1 MLGHLRAFILHIAW
15 QDSNVAGGEDINR
28 NLKSFAA
35 RRTDIFGD
43 QEVAIGEVVGKSA
56 EQASCWLFPFG
67 RSQGRVMLQKC
78 LLNDLLDLSAPW
90 CFAC

>member
-1 MLGHLRAFILHIAW
+1 MLQKAAHTCSVSS
-15 QDSNVAGGEDINR
+15 QDSNVAGGDDINR

-56 EQASCWLFPFG
+56 EQANYCPT
-67 RSQGRVMLQKC
+67 V
-78 LLNDLLDLSAPW
+78 A
-90 CFAC
+90 

>member
-1 MLGHLRAFILHIAW
+1 MRVANAKRTLASSLLL
-15 QDSNVAGGEDINR
+15 QDSNVAGGDDINR

-56 EQASCWLFPFG
+56 EQASSTHRVVIFG
-67 RSQGRVMLQKC
+67 SRLRIAVCSHRIMLDCRVER
-78 LLNDLLDLSAPW
+78 
-90 CFAC
+90 